1 MRFGTTFFTNQLVD
15 LFAYELPIFLTK
27 PISDD
32 DNADN
37 TQVTENLSVDSEEND
52 FGSFTTV
59 IKRNSNS
66 ILVYNFHNLMFNNRF
81 FVFVVGSMS
90 ESSNFTINSISE
102 LFPNAS

>member
-15 LFAYELPIFLTK
+15 LFAYELPLFLTK
-27 PISDD
+27 SSSEGVDTLESIDMLQVDAEGSNV
-32 DNADN
+32 DNFN
-37 TQVTENLSVDSEEND
+37 KL
-52 FGSFTTV
+52 

-81 FVFVVGSMS
+81 FVFVVGSMT

-102 LFPNAS
+102 LFPNAG